1 MPYDTG
7 TIERRL
13 LDNDLEALGLVT
25 RWIAV
30 ALTSPRFWSLRTAW
44 PDITQDILMRV
55 VESLKQDRYDTS
67 RDFRAYVQGIT
78 RHAALEELERQ
89 LHARRKSGADR
100 SRPDPGSGPEQET
113 IRRQMVRRI
122 LDLTSEE
129 CRSLIRAYFF
139 DDRAYAEIAESLGVP
154 VGTVKSRLYRC
165 LEAAHFSLHGTA
177 RPGNQSRSWANKEKT
192 EEHS

>member
-7 TIERRL
+7 SIERRL
-13 LDNDLEALGLVT
+13 LDNDLKALEVVT

-30 ALTSPRFWSLRTAW
+30 ALTSPRFWSLRAAW
-44 PDITQDILMRV
+44 PDITQDILMRLI
-55 VESLKQDRYDTS
+55 ESLKRDRYDAS

-78 RHAALEELERQ
+78 RHAALEEMERQ
-89 LHARRKSGADR
+89 IHHPRSGAG
-100 SRPDPGSGPEQET
+100 PGQSDDGAGPEVET

-139 DDRAYAEIAESLGVP
+139 EDRAYAEIAESQGVP
-154 VGTVKSRLYRC
+154 LGTIKSRLFRC
-165 LEAAHFSLHGTA
+165 LEAAHLSLHGTV
-177 RPGNQSRSWANKEKT
+177 RPGNQSRSLGNKHRT
-192 EEHS
+192 EEPS